1 MVSCNGSV
9 VEGRPL
15 RENHG
20 GWDRQEL
27 NRPEEAVGD
36 GCGGKHKDNIRIVT
50 QNINGIGQIAGS
62 MKERNLKEFILEREI
77 DIMGM
82 QELYVCWAKVQEKN
96 RIWDRFRHWREVA
109 QLSVAYNIQ
118 EVNKIRHQPGG
129 TAVLSINKMANRVIA
144 TGANERAMT

>member
-36 GCGGKHKDNIRIVT
+36 GCVGKHKDNIRIVT

-62 MKERNLKEFILEREI
+62 MKERNLKDFILEREI

-82 QELYVCWAKVQEKN
+82 
-96 RIWDRFRHWREVA
+96 
-109 QLSVAYNIQ
+109 
-118 EVNKIRHQPGG
+118 
-129 TAVLSINKMANRVIA
+129 
-144 TGANERAMT
+144 